1 MATLETSPT
10 TTPMS
15 IPTTIRAGIRMT
27 IPTTTPMPAQSPFA
41 LTATTPTIPMPAR
54 RMGITR
60 QAILLR
66 VFLLGQGR
74 GITATTAA
82 GITVVADTATAQDTA
97 GIIAV

>member
-1 MATLETSPT
+1 
-10 TTPMS
+10 
-15 IPTTIRAGIRMT
+15 
-27 IPTTTPMPAQSPFA
+27 
-41 LTATTPTIPMPAR
+41 
-54 RMGITR
+54 MGITR

-97 GIIAV
+97 GIIAVGTIIAMEREATVVDTVGAAIAMDMAAAIVEIAAAT